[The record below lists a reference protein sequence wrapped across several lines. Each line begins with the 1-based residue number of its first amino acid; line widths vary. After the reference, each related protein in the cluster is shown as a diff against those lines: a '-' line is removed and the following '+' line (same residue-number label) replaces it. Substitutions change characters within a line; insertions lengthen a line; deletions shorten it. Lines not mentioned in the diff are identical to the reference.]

1 MATRRDA
8 SGGLRS
14 LGRAL
19 LRNVRRDFPNE
30 QELARFIGV
39 GRATL
44 SRWLNGREVPVKYM
58 HRKAL
63 RDRCGVGL
71 DTWEITESALGPET
85 DRTSAM
91 L

>member
-14 LGRAL
+14 LGRTL

-30 QELARFIGV
+30 LELARFVGV

-44 SRWLNGREVPVKYM
+44 SRWLNGREVPIKYAD
-58 HRKAL
+58 RKML
-63 RDRCGVGL
+63 RDRCGIGL
-71 DTWEITESALGPET
+71 DTWEVSEPALCPET
-85 DRTSAM
+85 DTTSAI